1 MGRHR
6 QRTLGACAIVL
17 ARPFAYCLPAGGCGT
32 LIGAIAVCKQMR
44 FAVVV
49 VTKVADHLPS
59 GGYISRSHCFGSAG
73 RTALDTHLLP
83 TDDDDDVDDVEAMGS
98 GGE

>member
-1 MGRHR
+1 MASTAH
-6 QRTLGACAIVL
+6 TWCVCDS
-17 ARPFAYCLPAGGCGT
+17 ARSTICLLFAGGRLRDT
-32 LIGAIAVCKQMR
+32 YRAIAVCKQMR